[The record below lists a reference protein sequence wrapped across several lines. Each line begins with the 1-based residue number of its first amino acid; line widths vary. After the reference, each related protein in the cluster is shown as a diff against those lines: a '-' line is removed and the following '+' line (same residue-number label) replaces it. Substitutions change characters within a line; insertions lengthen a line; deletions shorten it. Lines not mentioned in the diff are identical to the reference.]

1 MVERFG
7 GTVCLVIASVCVHW
21 YTSMSGVCMAVY
33 RIREVTDGLMYNL
46 ANISKQVQ
54 QATSR
59 SYDSSSEFNNLKCI
73 PASYY

>member
-1 MVERFG
+1 
-7 GTVCLVIASVCVHW
+7 
-21 YTSMSGVCMAVY
+21 MSGVCMAVY